1 MRFILLNQYYV
12 PDLAPTGQLLHDLAR
27 MLASRGHH
35 VDVVCSRNS
44 YQGDQRHRSIE
55 RIGGVAVH
63 CVASVGSGRGGAFG
77 RLISYASFCLLAAVR
92 LMTLT
97 PRPDVILSLTTP
109 PYLGLLGRWAAF
121 FRGAIHAHWV
131 MDVYPDVMAAA
142 RMADGHGILMR
153 LLRAVGRYQFRG
165 AGLVLA
171 PGSLVAQRVRDYYTA
186 PHTPVAS
193 VPLWGPDFEPTDPAS
208 VAEIRDERQWGRD
221 LILLY
226 SGNMGRGH
234 CFEEILEAARRLG
247 PRGPVWAFVGDGARA
262 AEIRAF
268 ARAHPDAR
276 IQLLPY
282 VAPEKV
288 KASLASADVHL
299 VSLSPRWQGLILPSK
314 LQAAFSVGR
323 PVIFVGAAE
332 SEIGQWIAA
341 SGGGWLIREGDVDS
355 ILKAVEQASDP
366 AERARRAHAGLAFAR
381 AHFDRQ
387 RNCQRIAELLEGAA
401 VRQEGHRGL
410 KPAPAVVL
418 RSSAWQPAS
427 GILKQLD
434 GLREVVKPT
443 SSRSTL

>member
-44 YQGDQRHRSIE
+44 YQGDRRYRSIE

-63 CVASVGSGRGGAFG
+63 CVASVGSGRGGALG
-77 RLISYASFCLLAAVR
+77 RLISYASFCLLATVR
-92 LMTLT
+92 LLTLNL
-97 PRPDVILSLTTP
+97 RPDLILSLTTP
-109 PYLGLLGRWAAF
+109 PYVGLLGRWAAF

-131 MDVYPDVMAAA
+131 MDLYPDVMAAA
-142 RMADGHGILMR
+142 GMANGQGIVMR
-153 LLRAVGRYQFRG
+153 LLRAIGRYQFRG

-171 PGSLVAQRVRDYYTA
+171 PGSLVEQRLRDYYTA
-186 PHTPVAS
+186 PQTPVAS
-193 VPLWGPDFEPTDPAS
+193 VPLWGPDFEPADPTA

-221 LILLY
+221 LIFLY

-234 CFEEILEAARRLG
+234 SFEEILEASPRLG
-247 PRGPVWAFVGDGARA
+247 PRGPIWAFVGDGARA

-268 ARAHPDAR
+268 ARAHPGAR

-332 SEIGQWIAA
+332 SEIGQWITA

-355 ILKAVEQASDP
+355 ILKAVEQAFDP
-366 AERARRAHAGLAFAR
+366 AERARRARAGLAFAR
-381 AHFDRQ
+381 THFDRR
-387 RNCQRIAELLEGAA
+387 RNCQRIAELLEGTA
-401 VRQEGHRGL
+401 VRQEEHSDL
-410 KPAPAVVL
+410 KPAPAAVRRSVV
-418 RSSAWQPAS
+418 W
-427 GILKQLD
+427 
-434 GLREVVKPT
+434 
-443 SSRSTL
+443 

>member
-44 YQGDQRHRSIE
+44 YQGDRRYRSIE
-55 RIGGVAVH
+55 RIGGEAVH
-63 CVASVGSGRGGAFG
+63 CVASVGSGRGGALG
-77 RLISYASFCLLAAVR
+77 RLISYASCC
-92 LMTLT
+92 
-97 PRPDVILSLTTP
+97 
-109 PYLGLLGRWAAF
+109 
-121 FRGAIHAHWV
+121 
-131 MDVYPDVMAAA
+131 
-142 RMADGHGILMR
+142 
-153 LLRAVGRYQFRG
+153 
-165 AGLVLA
+165 VLA
-171 PGSLVAQRVRDYYTA
+171 PGSLVEQRLRDYYTA
-186 PHTPVAS
+186 PQTPVAS
-193 VPLWGPDFEPTDPAS
+193 VPLWGPDFEPTDPAA

-221 LILLY
+221 LIFLY

-234 CFEEILEAARRLG
+234 SFEEILEASRRLG

-262 AEIRAF
+262 VEIRAF
-268 ARAHPDAR
+268 ARAHPGAR

-332 SEIGQWIAA
+332 SEIGQWITA

-355 ILKAVEQASDP
+355 ILKAVEQAFDP
-366 AERARRAHAGLAFAR
+366 AERARRARAGLAFAR
-381 AHFDRQ
+381 
-387 RNCQRIAELLEGAA
+387 
-401 VRQEGHRGL
+401 
-410 KPAPAVVL
+410 
-418 RSSAWQPAS
+418 
-427 GILKQLD
+427 
-434 GLREVVKPT
+434 T
-443 SSRSTL
+443 

>member
-1 MRFILLNQYYV
+1 MRFTLLNQYYV

-27 MLASRGHH
+27 TLASRGHQ

-44 YQGDQRHRSIE
+44 YHGDRRYRSSE

-63 CVASVGSGRGGAFG
+63 CVASVGSGRGGAIG
-77 RLISYASFCLLAAVR
+77 RLISYASFCLLAIVR
-92 LMTLT
+92 LLTLT
-97 PRPDVILSLTTP
+97 PRPDLILSLTTP
-109 PYLGLLGRWAAF
+109 PYVGLVGRWAAF
-121 FRGAIHAHWV
+121 FREAVHAHWV

-142 RMADGHGILMR
+142 GMANGKGIVMR

-171 PGSLVAQRVRDYYTA
+171 PGFLVEQRLRDYA
-186 PHTPVAS
+186 PPPTPMAA
-193 VPLWGPDFEPTDPAS
+193 VPLWGSDFEPTDPAT
-208 VAEIRDERQWGRD
+208 VAEMRHQRQWGQD
-221 LILLY
+221 LTFLY

-234 CFEEILEAARRLG
+234 CFEEILEASRRLG
-247 PRGPVWAFVGDGARA
+247 PRGPIWAFVGDGARA
-262 AEIRAF
+262 AEIRTF

-276 IQLLPY
+276 IQVLPY
-282 VAPEKV
+282 VTPEKV

-341 SGGGWLIREGDVDS
+341 SGGGWLIGEGDVDG

-366 AERARRAHAGLAFAR
+366 AERARRAHAGLTFAR

-401 VRQEGHRGL
+401 VRQRVSSGMQ
-410 KPAPAVVL
+410 PAPTEVL
-418 RSSAWQPAS
+418 RSATWRSAS
-427 GILKQLD
+427 GMMKQLD
-434 GLREVVKPT
+434 GLSKVAKPT
-443 SSRSTL
+443 SSRSNL

>member
-109 PYLGLLGRWAAF
+109 PYLGLVGRWAAF

-262 AEIRAF
+262 AE
-268 ARAHPDAR
+268 
-276 IQLLPY
+276 
-282 VAPEKV
+282 
-288 KASLASADVHL
+288 
-299 VSLSPRWQGLILPSK
+299 
-314 LQAAFSVGR
+314 
-323 PVIFVGAAE
+323 

-427 GILKQLD
+427 GIMKQLD